1 MSVITKPL
9 AQALGL
15 KWVPSSRK
23 DVVSIDG
30 KPQPA
35 LEEVETLQVVIADA
49 VTYIKVHVINSAA
62 KSVLLRTD
70 WIIKYQADILGS
82 SRKLRFKVQERTIEM
97 DVVASRDQQVKD
109 NSIFT
114 LWEPEP
120 ELFDI
125 TEWVYAKD
133 LEYTNPALMLAL
145 IERTELIP
153 KVSKTPKP
161 IQNLLKEYDDIIS
174 KGSYDLG

>member
-9 AQALGL
+9 AQVLGL

-23 DVVSIDG
+23 DVVFIDG

-35 LEEVETLQVVIADA
+35 LEEVENLQVVIADA

-82 SRKLRFKVQERTIEM
+82 SRKLRFKVQGRTIEV
-97 DVVASRDQQVKD
+97 DVVASRD
-109 NSIFT
+109 
-114 LWEPEP
+114 
-120 ELFDI
+120 
-125 TEWVYAKD
+125 
-133 LEYTNPALMLAL
+133 
-145 IERTELIP
+145 
-153 KVSKTPKP
+153 
-161 IQNLLKEYDDIIS
+161 
-174 KGSYDLG
+174 